1 MLKNLQFL
9 LFLLFLGFFS
19 ILQINDLDSNYSY
32 GDDFAQYIMQSKALF
47 DSSIN
52 EHNLQTQLNSY
63 TTTQIGPNSYPIGY
77 PVALKTVE
85 IFSSGEFKYY
95 KLINIIFFSFYILF
109 SYLIISKKSK
119 MYALFVSFLLLCSQE
134 ILNLSQSIE
143 SDLMFSLLC
152 IVSIYFLENKKNPFL
167 SLLIGLLSVLVKL
180 QGVVFLFA
188 LTIYFYQKNIL
199 IKYRNSYT
207 IFIFSYLLIYISP
220 YKFIFGEYKDHFRQF
235 SPYFLNFRYNIKI
248 LSESIIP
255 GFIEISFIE
264 YFIMFLLIFI
274 IVKTLLGLD
283 NISIHSLVVLGY
295 FSFFSLYLN
304 QQGIR
309 FLLVILPSLF
319 LLMYEL
325 LDIKRLK
332 LNLATGLVIILVL
345 VNLQLPLSVEL
356 PNQAFNDESKKLYS
370 FINNNVNE
378 NQYIAAEKPRLIRL
392 ATNKNTVFLEK
403 ESILK
408 KPYLLIISSLNLY
421 EFQSEL
427 ESYSLIKNI
436 GQFNIYELN
445 N

>member
-19 ILQINDLDSNYSY
+19 ILQINNLDSNYSY

-119 MYALFVSFLLLCSQE
+119 MYALFVSLLLLCSQE

-167 SLLIGLLSVLVKL
+167 SLLIGLSSVLVKL

-264 YFIMFLLIFI
+264 YFIIFLLIFI

-370 FINNNVNE
+370 FIIDNVNE

-392 ATNKNTVFLEK
+392 ATKKNTVFLEK

>member
-1 MLKNLQFL
+1 
-9 LFLLFLGFFS
+9 
-19 ILQINDLDSNYSY
+19 
-32 GDDFAQYIMQSKALF
+32 
-47 DSSIN
+47 
-52 EHNLQTQLNSY
+52 
-63 TTTQIGPNSYPIGY
+63 
-77 PVALKTVE
+77 
-85 IFSSGEFKYY
+85 
-95 KLINIIFFSFYILF
+95 
-109 SYLIISKKSK
+109 
-119 MYALFVSFLLLCSQE
+119 
-134 ILNLSQSIE
+134 
-143 SDLMFSLLC
+143 
-152 IVSIYFLENKKNPFL
+152 
-167 SLLIGLLSVLVKL
+167 
-180 QGVVFLFA
+180 
-188 LTIYFYQKNIL
+188 
-199 IKYRNSYT
+199 
-207 IFIFSYLLIYISP
+207 
-220 YKFIFGEYKDHFRQF
+220 
-235 SPYFLNFRYNIKI
+235 
-248 LSESIIP
+248 
-255 GFIEISFIE
+255 
-264 YFIMFLLIFI
+264 MFLLIFI